1 MTDTIADLKME
12 LDVARKTLHWITD
25 ESMVLMV
32 REDIPE
38 AVRVGLEN
46 IHANARYG
54 HVMESEHTKA
64 VG

>member
-12 LDVARKTLHWITD
+12 LDGFRKVLRWITD

-32 REDIPE
+32 REDVPK
-38 AVRVGLEN
+38 AVRLGLES

-54 HVMESEHTKA
+54 HVMDSEHTEA
-64 VG
+64 VE